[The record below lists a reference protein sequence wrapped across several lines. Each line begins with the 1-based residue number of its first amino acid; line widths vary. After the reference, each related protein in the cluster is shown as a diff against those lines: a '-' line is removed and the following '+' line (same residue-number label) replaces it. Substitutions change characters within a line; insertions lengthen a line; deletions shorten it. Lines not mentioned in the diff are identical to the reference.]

1 MDLIDSHTPHT
12 PWKSLLSK
20 SSLRDTGG
28 LGSSR
33 ELLPGLLNLFL
44 FLKKNGEEVW
54 EQGIMTSG
62 LIEQLFC

>member
-1 MDLIDSHTPHT
+1 MEI
-12 PWKSLLSK
+12 
-20 SSLRDTGG
+20 SSLKE
-28 LGSSR
+28 LSSGHWGAW